1 MLFMIIERF
10 KNGDARPVYERY
22 RDRGRLTPDGLSY
35 VSSWVDT
42 KLTPWRAGPHHERH

>member
-1 MLFMIIERF
+1 MLFMIIECC
-10 KNGDARPVYERY
+10 KNGDAGPVYERY

-35 VSSWVDT
+35 GSSWVDT